1 MKPDEAQSIRGAV
14 NPIYSSLSIARGKDQ
29 WLFLGQG
36 SVQTWA
42 PCRRGGSP
50 SAFCGGRFI
59 HRPPA
64 VHAGE
69 AAQGE
74 KSRTLRLL
82 TPCHMAARP
91 PEGKGNMPFQHLVL
105 EAIPAVLAGVS
116 TPLCGAQQCL
126 PIPELSLGPAAP
138 LLCLGWPSSTMS
150 MVV

>member
-1 MKPDEAQSIRGAV
+1 MAV
-14 NPIYSSLSIARGKDQ
+14 PGVRQCADLGTLS
-29 WLFLGQG
+29 QG
-36 SVQTWA
+36 WKTLS
-42 PCRRGGSP
+42 SP
-50 SAFCGGRFI
+50 SAFCGGRFT

-64 VHAGE
+64 VRAGE

-82 TPCHMAARP
+82 TPCHTAARP
-91 PEGKGNMPFQHLVL
+91 PIGKGNMPFQHLVL
-105 EAIPAVLAGVS
+105 EVIPAVLAGVS